1 MNPIFS
7 FLERHLMV
15 LSGALSQNKLL
26 MAIKDAFILG
36 IPFTVVGSFSGLI
49 KMQLQYFAGDA
60 ANAGLLKII
69 VDMLGFINHT
79 SLGLIGIVIVLASS
93 YFYAKSLNRDNPKL
107 NPFMAS
113 IVSLMA
119 YMLTIPTKI
128 SGAEGV
134 SLDGYAMNYFNYE
147 GMFAG
152 LLIGLITT
160 GLYNRLSKS
169 KFTITLHESVP
180 PAIMESFL
188 ALIPLTVVMSLFAAI
203 KLIVAALGYVSLQA
217 MIQALI
223 MAPLMSVGTGLP
235 AILIVILLMQLLW
248 FFGLHGFS
256 IMWGVISALW
266 LPLFLQQVDLFSKT
280 QDVSLITQVAPN
292 TISNIY
298 AMIGGSG
305 STLALIAVLLL
316 LAKKDSAERA
326 VAKMSSV
333 PGLFNINEPII
344 FGLPI
349 VLNPTMFIPF
359 IGVPLVNAVIA
370 YFAISSGMVAPM
382 VVLNAGVEPVLLNA
396 FVLGNFN
403 ITPVL
408 MMLSL
413 FVLDMFIY
421 APFVRI
427 MLKQR
432 AAEQQKQ
439 EAEQDEMS
447 NVTATT

>member
-128 SGAEGV
+128 SGTEGV